1 MPTAISA
8 ASRYRICS
16 YLSKYF
22 NANFENAKAL
32 KTPRLVV
39 GDSGRF
45 DPSTRSEREFC
56 VESFV
61 GERMGSISPIGNICI
76 CKGREHQLWIG
87 MSLLRAVY
95 FFLAIGL
102 FVFERA
108 VSSNA
113 WFDGE

>member
-1 MPTAISA
+1 
-8 ASRYRICS
+8 
-16 YLSKYF
+16 LSKDF

-39 GDSGRF
+39 GDSGRS

-61 GERMGSISPIGNICI
+61 GKRMGSISPIGNICI
-76 CKGREHQLWIG
+76 CKGRRYWGLKNEEHQLWMG

-95 FFLAIGL
+95 FILAIGL